1 MDTLPTWNGQK
12 VTFKRVSS
20 LCLYRTKGLHVP
32 AGSLGTR
39 EWEHTDWGVG
49 EKTSAHLLLLW
60 IGMSRTSHPTN
71 SRGRPWIG
79 VGLLTET
86 QSEPSYKLMC
96 LNAWSLLG
104 GTAFGGCGIFLE
116 RGLMGRCRPL
126 RVGFEGYSPAEDH
139 FLCAFVISY
148 TSLPSPMRG
157 LLLSLLSWGICCC
170 CCCYFKL

>member
-1 MDTLPTWNGQK
+1 MSIQNQGTSRSCWQFGNS
-12 VTFKRVSS
+12 RVGTH
-20 LCLYRTKGLHVP
+20 CLG
-32 AGSLGTR
+32 GG
-39 EWEHTDWGVG
+39 G

-60 IGMSRTSHPTN
+60 IGVSRTPHPTN

-79 VGLLTET
+79 VGLLTEA

-96 LNAWSLLG
+96 LNAWCLLG
-104 GTAFGGCGIFLE
+104 GTAFGGYGILLE

-139 FLCAFVISY
+139 FPCAFVISY

-157 LLLSLLSWGICCC
+157 LLLSLLSWGIF